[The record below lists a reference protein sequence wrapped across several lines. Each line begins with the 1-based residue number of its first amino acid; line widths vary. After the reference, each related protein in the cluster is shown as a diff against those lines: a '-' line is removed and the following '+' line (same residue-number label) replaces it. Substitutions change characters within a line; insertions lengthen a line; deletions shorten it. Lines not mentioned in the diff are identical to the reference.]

1 VSLILLRIYIN
12 KLDNLRKR
20 GWTGSISCCFC
31 SNDESVDHLMVLCLF
46 VQTVWFWMGICQ
58 NLSPYRYSFDDVM
71 IYAQALPYK
80 EKCAFLTILSAVCW
94 SLWKC
99 RNDIVFND
107 KHVGSNRNL
116 LIVICSLLHY
126 WSGLG
131 KKDVQGLMKR
141 WMPEDLNMIP
151 LQALPPV
158 LCLDA

>member
-1 VSLILLRIYIN
+1 
-12 KLDNLRKR
+12 
-20 GWTGSISCCFC
+20 
-31 SNDESVDHLMVLCLF
+31 
-46 VQTVWFWMGICQ
+46 
-58 NLSPYRYSFDDVM
+58 M

-131 KKDVQGLMKR
+131 KKDVQGLMKQ